1 MKLPLNII
9 EIDKRKLFPRLS
21 LPINIVEKRKPL
33 KIIYSSNNE
42 KNFRFWSEYYWMG
55 RSKCG

>member
-21 LPINIVEKRKPL
+21 LPINIVEKENHL
-33 KIIYSSNNE
+33 KLYIHQIM